1 MEFKVQEKDGK
12 YYVMKKVTKFFFF
25 TKWVNAHNKI
35 NNGILVFDNKR
46 SAQCYIN
53 FQKNPRIKN

>member
-25 TKWVNAHNKI
+25 TKYMI
-35 NNGILVFDNKR
+35 GDILVE
-46 SAQCYIN
+46 
-53 FQKNPRIKN
+53 